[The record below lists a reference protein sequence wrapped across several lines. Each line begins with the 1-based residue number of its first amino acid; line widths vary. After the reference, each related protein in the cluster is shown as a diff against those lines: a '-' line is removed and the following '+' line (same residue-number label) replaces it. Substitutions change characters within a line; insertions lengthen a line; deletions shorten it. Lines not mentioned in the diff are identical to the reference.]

1 LLAVQLGIH
10 GSTIRDQFKVHNAID
25 IPPDAQH
32 DFLAET
38 ILTSNRWRILISWN
52 PALRTITID
61 QENPLSVACHNAL
74 PEPIVQRI
82 VEQLAAD
89 FNTSYSLC
97 FSEFVRILSWLL
109 VGKIKLVQVIDNGPL
124 RDSKFIG
131 SMTARLPKRH
141 ASPLRPEQMVGQNE
155 ACLRSQNRHPRI
167 A

>member
-1 LLAVQLGIH
+1 MSWTIVVLKKGTFSADQRRVALLQDVVDALQLLAVQLSIH

-32 DFLAET
+32 DFLAKT

-61 QENPLSVACHNAL
+61 QENPLFVACHNAL
-74 PEPIVQRI
+74 PEPVVQRI

-97 FSEFVRILSWLL
+97 FSEFVRIFSWLL
-109 VGKIKLVQVIDNGPL
+109 VDKIKKAI
-124 RDSKFIG
+124 F
-131 SMTARLPKRH
+131 
-141 ASPLRPEQMVGQNE
+141 
-155 ACLRSQNRHPRI
+155 
-167 A
+167 